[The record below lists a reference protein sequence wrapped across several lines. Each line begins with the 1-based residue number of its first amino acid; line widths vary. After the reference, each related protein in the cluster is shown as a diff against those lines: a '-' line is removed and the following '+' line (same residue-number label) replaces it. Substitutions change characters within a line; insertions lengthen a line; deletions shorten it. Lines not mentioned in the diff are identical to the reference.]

1 MNYRKYFTG
10 SILMLL
16 AMVALLVSFGSG
28 TALAQK
34 LYIGD
39 NGDFP
44 NNTVKAVDLN
54 ITSHT
59 GVVSTFVANNPAEG
73 PFGARGVLFQGGNF
87 LVANQNVG
95 TPNAGDVLSY
105 NGVTGA
111 FQKELVPNSSP
122 NAPWAP
128 RGMILGKDG
137 KSLYVANIQVN
148 DTSDPGTVKVYNT
161 LTGNF
166 IKNISSPASFP
177 SDQFHPRGVV
187 FGPDDLLYVSSRTL
201 NNPSDDGG
209 WVLRF
214 NADGSFHDVFINDT
228 GGLGKLNSPEG
239 LVFGPDKNLYITSL
253 VSLDSNGVP
262 ITPGETNSIRIY
274 NSAGTFLNAIDL
286 GQNAR
291 ALALLFG
298 PDGNLFVP
306 ISTTGELRSFDIY
319 KNYKEADYSLSGE
332 SLISPWYLTF
342 QNTDPHTLN
351 YAATPLPPLPYSLA
365 PPYWVYL
372 VLEEDTN

>member
-1 MNYRKYFTG
+1 M
-10 SILMLL
+10 
-16 AMVALLVSFGSG
+16 
-28 TALAQK
+28 
-34 LYIGD
+34 
-39 NGDFP
+39 
-44 NNTVKAVDLN
+44 
-54 ITSHT
+54 
-59 GVVSTFVANNPAEG
+59 
-73 PFGARGVLFQGGNF
+73 
-87 LVANQNVG
+87 
-95 TPNAGDVLSY
+95 
-105 NGVTGA
+105 
-111 FQKELVPNSSP
+111 
-122 NAPWAP
+122 
-128 RGMILGKDG
+128 
-137 KSLYVANIQVN
+137 
-148 DTSDPGTVKVYNT
+148 
-161 LTGNF
+161 
-166 IKNISSPASFP
+166 
-177 SDQFHPRGVV
+177 
-187 FGPDDLLYVSSRTL
+187 
-201 NNPSDDGG
+201 
-209 WVLRF
+209 LRF

-342 QNTDPHTLN
+342 RNTDPHTLN
-351 YAATPLPPLPYSLA
+351 YAAAPLPSTALLFGTA
-365 PPYWVYL
+365 L
-372 VLEEDTN
+372 LGLFGFRRR